1 MSTWPYQA
9 EGPAGQSPGVWPW
22 AWGWGTRL
30 SEAEQRGGL
39 GCGAG
44 GPLAASVLRPGGLAE
59 PQAVGRGGPPQS
71 GADMGPEGKQ
81 RTSPSSSTA
90 VPVEAG

>member
-9 EGPAGQSPGVWPW
+9 EGPAGQSPGVGPW
-22 AWGWGTRL
+22 GWGWGTRL

-44 GPLAASVLRPGGLAE
+44 GPMSASG
-59 PQAVGRGGPPQS
+59 
-71 GADMGPEGKQ
+71 
-81 RTSPSSSTA
+81 
-90 VPVEAG
+90 